1 MAGRPHAHDD
11 SRPGLEQLLLLSGR
25 GDVQAF
31 ADLYDELAPRV
42 FGLVTCL
49 VRDAATAEAV
59 TEQAFLET
67 WRRAPTYDP
76 TTSSARAWVLALAH
90 RLAVRA
96 GRLSDMITEC
106 AAPVLCAA
114 DSPLLAAG
122 MSRGQADAVHLAYFE
137 GLDHG
142 RIARL
147 LDTEEPVPVLVT
159 GGLEVLATADAR
171 QWDERAP
178 RR

>member
-1 MAGRPHAHDD
+1 MAGRSEAHVD
-11 SRPGLEQLLLLSGR
+11 SRPGLEQQLLLSGR
-25 GDVQAF
+25 GDVEAF
-31 ADLYDELAPRV
+31 AGVYDELAPRV

-49 VRDAATAEAV
+49 VHDAATAEAI
-59 TEQAFLET
+59 TEEVFLEV

-90 RLAVRA
+90 SLAARC
-96 GRLSDMITEC
+96 GRLSAPTTDRATPDVC
-106 AAPVLCAA
+106 AD

-122 MSRGQADAVHLAYFE
+122 LSRSQADAVHLAYFG
-137 GLDHG
+137 GLDHV

-147 LDTEEPVPVLVT
+147 LDTEEPVPRLVT
-159 GGLEVLATADAR
+159 DGLALLAVADS
-171 QWDERAP
+171 